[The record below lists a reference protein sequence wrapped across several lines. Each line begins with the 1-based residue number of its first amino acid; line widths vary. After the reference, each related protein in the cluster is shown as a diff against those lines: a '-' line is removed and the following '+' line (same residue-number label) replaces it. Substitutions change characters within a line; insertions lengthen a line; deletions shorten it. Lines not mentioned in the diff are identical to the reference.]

1 MDERLPSRDI
11 VLVGAGHTN
20 MHIVRMWRM
29 NPLPDT
35 RLTLVSPFSR
45 ATYSGML
52 PGTLAGLYEPEEMEV
67 DLWRFVAPSGVRL
80 IVDEAVRIDGEKRRV
95 HFCERPSIR
104 FDVASVGVGSMP
116 AGGDRWRDVPCCI
129 PIKPM
134 ATFRQRLAERLDS
147 LRESDR
153 GISGQSPVRAVV
165 VGGGAAGVEICL
177 CLEAILRRDGVAA
190 EVSLVDSRPAILG
203 GYLPGTIRRVTDELS
218 RRGIRLQSGVRVEA
232 VNAESL
238 QLSDG
243 EELPVDIVIWSTG
256 AAPPP
261 LIQNTDLPKANDGFL
276 AVDRNLQSTS
286 GYPVFAVGDSASLI
300 HSPVAKSGVYAV
312 REGPFLWEN
321 LRRFLR
327 NQSLKPYP
335 PQPGFLSLLAD
346 GDGGAFLNY
355 KRIAASGRWCWKYK
369 DHIDRKFMRMFQDY
383 RPMAM
388 PTAVATP
395 ADESAPQMRCRG
407 CGGKA
412 GANVLHAAFERL
424 RDSNAGNTQI
434 KHRAFEAAEDAAR
447 LDPQSG
453 TPDLI
458 SVDFFQP
465 FLDDPW
471 LVGRIAALNSLSDLW
486 ATGGR
491 PTGAL
496 ATVQLPVGSPQQ
508 QSELLAHL
516 LAGSLT
522 EFNAVNVEL
531 LGGHTIEG
539 AELSIGFTVVGS
551 LDGQQPLQKAGLRP
565 GDLLV
570 LTKPLG
576 TGTLLAGIP
585 QAHTRAN
592 WVDQLQSVMLTSN
605 RRAAEIARS
614 IGASA
619 VTDITG
625 FGLAGHLFEML
636 DASRVSAELSLQNIP
651 LIDGFAELAAA
662 GIESTLAPA
671 NQEIADRITVE
682 NNAITKLPQWAALFD
697 PQTSGGLLL
706 AVSPSRLPKLHNA
719 ASNAF
724 DVSVIGRA
732 TATKTATDV
741 PQLTITA

>member
-1 MDERLPSRDI
+1 MDERLPGRDI

-35 RLTLVSPFSR
+35 RLTLISPFSR

-52 PGTLAGLYEPEEMEV
+52 PGTLAGLYEPEEMEI

-80 IVDEAVRIDGEKRRV
+80 IIDEAVRIDGEKRRV
-95 HFCERPSIR
+95 HFHERPSIR

-116 AGGDRWRDVPCCI
+116 AGGDCWRDVPCCV

-134 ATFRQRLAERLDS
+134 ATFRQRLAARLDV
-147 LRESDR
+147 LREAGRVASAE
-153 GISGQSPVRAVV
+153 SPVRVAV
-165 VGGGAAGVEICL
+165 VGGGAAGVEVCL
-177 CLEAILRRDGVAA
+177 CLEAVLRRDGVPA
-190 EVSLVDSRPAILG
+190 EINLVDSRQVILDS
-203 GYLPGTIRRVTDELS
+203 YLPGTIRRVSDELN
-218 RRGIRLQSGVRVEA
+218 RRKIKLWSGERVEG
-232 VNAESL
+232 VNNEAL
-238 QLSDG
+238 QLSSSA
-243 EELPVDIVIWSTG
+243 ELPVDVVVWSTG

-261 LIQNTDLPKANDGFL
+261 LIQNTELPKASDGFL
-276 AVDRNLQSTS
+276 AVDENLQSTS
-286 GYPVFAVGDSASLI
+286 GLPVFAVGDSASLV

-321 LRRFLR
+321 LTRFL
-327 NQSLKPYP
+327 QSQPLKAYS

-355 KRIAASGRWCWKYK
+355 KKIAASGRWCWKYK

-383 RPMAM
+383 RPMA
-388 PTAVATP
+388 TP
-395 ADESAPQMRCRG
+395 AAAPATAGDPVPQMRCRG

-424 RDSNAGNTQI
+424 RDPCSSDSPV
-434 KHRAFEAAEDAAR
+434 KHRAFQGAEDAAR
-447 LDPQSG
+447 LDPQAG

-471 LVGRIAALNSLSDLW
+471 FVGRIAALNSLSDLW

-496 ATVQLPVGSPQQ
+496 ATVQLPVGSPRQ

-516 LAGSLT
+516 LAGSLV
-522 EFNAVNVEL
+522 EFDAAGVEL

-539 AELSIGFTVVGS
+539 AELSIGFTIVGT
-551 LDGQQPLQKAGLRP
+551 LDGQQPLQKQGLKP
-565 GDLLV
+565 GDILA

-576 TGTLLAGIP
+576 TGTLLAGIS
-585 QAHTRAN
+585 QAQTRAV
-592 WVDQLQSVMLTSN
+592 WVDPLLRVMLQSN
-605 RRAAEIARS
+605 RRAAEAARS
-614 IGASA
+614 IGIAA
-619 VTDITG
+619 VTDVTG

-636 DASRVSAELSLQNIP
+636 DASGASAELSLQNLP
-651 LIDGFAELAAA
+651 LLDGFAELSVA
-662 GIESTLAPA
+662 GVESTLAPA
-671 NQEIADRITVE
+671 NQNIADRITAE
-682 NNAITKLPQWAALFD
+682 NDALRESPQWSALFD
-697 PQTSGGLLL
+697 PQTSGGLLVG
-706 AVSPSRLPKLHNA
+706 VSEHGLSELQA
-719 ASNAF
+719 AAADQF
-724 DVSVIGRA
+724 EVHVAGRVTDSSA
-732 TATKTATDV
+732 EPPALYVKT
-741 PQLTITA
+741 